1 MVMAQDAFDNLASNT
16 RSLGLAIDAMRSL
29 ERHGGGTMMER
40 AFAGFTALPAPDG
53 AKSRRPWW
61 TVLNYSENPDDRLD
75 LSADEVRARYA
86 TLAKRRHPDVEGGSV
101 DAMVELTE
109 ARDEA
114 VRSLEG

>member
-1 MVMAQDAFDNLASNT
+1 MKTLFLSLAFLAAAAAEV
-16 RSLGLAIDAMRSL
+16 R
-29 ERHGGGTMMER
+29 TMTLRE
-40 AFAGFTALPAPDG
+40 AVAVAL
-53 AKSRRPWW
+53 KQ
-61 TVLNYSENPDDRLD
+61 NPDLVVARF
-75 LSADEVRARYA
+75 DEVRARYA